1 MLMVHHPEYPSL
13 PTQQLAMFVHDFSAT
28 GVVRNA
34 IVLAHHMMTSGWAVT
49 LITCRNEGALAA
61 KVECLACRA
70 LKTGS
75 RKGLSRLLDP
85 ATRILAG

>member
-1 MLMVHHPEYPSL
+1 MPMVHHPEYPSL
-13 PTQQLAMFVHDFSAT
+13 PTQQLAIFVHDFSAT
-28 GVVRNA
+28 GVVRKA
-34 IVLAHHMMTSGWAVT
+34 IALARHMMASGWAVT

-61 KVECLACRA
+61 EAEGLACRT